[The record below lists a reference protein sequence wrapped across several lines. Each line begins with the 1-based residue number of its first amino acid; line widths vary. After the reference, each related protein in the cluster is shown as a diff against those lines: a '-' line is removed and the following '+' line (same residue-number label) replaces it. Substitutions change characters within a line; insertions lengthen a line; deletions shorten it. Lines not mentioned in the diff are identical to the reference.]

1 MPKQKQEQ
9 GENKQNKTK
18 KNTEEETINT
28 EILHRGK
35 NFIFETKTVR
45 LPSGR
50 ITTRDIVEHP
60 GAVAIIPLLDKD
72 TAILVEQYRAA
83 AGKTLLEIPAGT
95 LQPPETPEECAH
107 RELQE
112 ETGYQAKTLKKLL
125 SGYSAPGY
133 STEIIH
139 IYLATNLTYTGQKPE
154 EDENIQTRKIKL
166 KTLKQMINN
175 GEIEDLKT
183 AVGILS
189 LINSP

>member
-83 AGKTLLEIPAGT
+83 AGKP
-95 LQPPETPEECAH
+95 
-107 RELQE
+107 
-112 ETGYQAKTLKKLL
+112 
-125 SGYSAPGY
+125 S
-133 STEIIH
+133 
-139 IYLATNLTYTGQKPE
+139 
-154 EDENIQTRKIKL
+154 
-166 KTLKQMINN
+166 
-175 GEIEDLKT
+175 
-183 AVGILS
+183 
-189 LINSP
+189 